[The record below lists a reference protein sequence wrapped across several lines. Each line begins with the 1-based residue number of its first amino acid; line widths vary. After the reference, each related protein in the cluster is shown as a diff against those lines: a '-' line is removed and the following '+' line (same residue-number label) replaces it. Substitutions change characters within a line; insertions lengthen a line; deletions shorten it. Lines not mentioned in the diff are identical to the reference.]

1 MTKAELR
8 RIFRAKRNELGETER
23 RRMSRAIADR
33 FFASFDLSKIAN
45 LHCFIPI
52 EKFNEVDTMLIFR
65 RLWAEFPHVRTYVP
79 RADAVSGTM
88 QNVLFTG
95 ASETVRTHWGIDEPA
110 AGDLAADT
118 EFDLVIA
125 PGLVV
130 DEALHRVGY
139 GKGFYDR
146 FLRNCRPDCVKVGVS
161 FFEPVEAIDDI
172 HDGDVRLD
180 YCITPAGKISVEE

>member
-8 RIFRAKRNELGETER
+8 RIFRAERNELDESER
-23 RRMSRAIADR
+23 LQQSQAIADH
-33 FFASFDLSKIAN
+33 FFASFDLSKITN

-65 RLWAEFPHVRTYVP
+65 RVWWEFPHVRTFVP
-79 RADAVSGTM
+79 RADAVSGTIE
-88 QNVLFTG
+88 NVLFTSS
-95 ASETVRTHWGIDEPA
+95 SETVRTPWGIDEPA
-110 AGDLAADT
+110 AGDIAADA
-118 EFDLVIA
+118 EIDLVIV

-130 DEALHRVGY
+130 DKALHRVGY

-146 FLRNCRPDCVKVGVS
+146 FLVRCRPDCLKVGVS
-161 FFEPVEAIDDI
+161 FFEPVGAIDDI

-180 YCITPAGKISVEE
+180 CCITPAGKITAEE